1 MKETILAMKLKEYR
15 EKNKLTQSMLAELLE
30 VSDKTISKWELGA
43 TYPSKKNMIKIAEE
57 LDISLETLLLEE
69 TKKDNDDLKVSIK
82 YGVISFCLIF
92 FVTMIVTSFNQD
104 FSRIMNLSIQE
115 KFGVLLT
122 TALKLLSISVPP
134 AIIIGSV
141 FYFYIFPKNKKENEP
156 FPRFRR
162 KW

>member
-69 TKKDNDDLKVSIK
+69 TKKDNEDLKVSIK

-92 FVTMIVTSFNQD
+92 L
-104 FSRIMNLSIQE
+104 SR
-115 KFGVLLT
+115 
-122 TALKLLSISVPP
+122 
-134 AIIIGSV
+134 
-141 FYFYIFPKNKKENEP
+141 
-156 FPRFRR
+156 
-162 KW
+162 

>member
-69 TKKDNDDLKVSIK
+69 TKKDNEDLKVSIK

-92 FVTMIVTSFNQD
+92 FVTMIITSFNRRLQHD
-104 FSRIMNLSIQE
+104 YESFYSRKIWCIVNHRFKTIEYLCAASDYHWLR
-115 KFGVLLT
+115 VLFLY
-122 TALKLLSISVPP
+122 LP
-134 AIIIGSV
+134 
-141 FYFYIFPKNKKENEP
+141 
-156 FPRFRR
+156 
-162 KW
+162 

>member
-69 TKKDNDDLKVSIK
+69 TKKDNENLKVSIK
-82 YGVISFCLIF
+82 YGVISFCLLF
-92 FVTMIVTSFNQD
+92 FVTMIVSFNQD
-104 FSRIMNLSIQE
+104 FSTIMNLSIQE
-115 KFGVLLT
+115 KFGVLLN

-141 FYFYIFPKNKKENEP
+141 FYFYIFPKNKKEN
-156 FPRFRR
+156 
-162 KW
+162 

>member
-43 TYPSKKNMIKIAEE
+43 TNPSKKNMIKIAEE

-69 TKKDNDDLKVSIK
+69 TKKDNENLKVSIK
-82 YGVISFCLIF
+82 YGVISFCLLF

-104 FSRIMNLSIQE
+104 FSTIMNLSIQE
-115 KFGVLLT
+115 KFGVLLN

-141 FYFYIFPKNKKENEP
+141 FYFYIFPKNKKEN
-156 FPRFRR
+156 
-162 KW
+162 

>member
-69 TKKDNDDLKVSIK
+69 TKKDNEDLKVSIK

-92 FVTMIVTSFNQD
+92 FVTMIVSFNQD
-104 FSRIMNLSIQE
+104 FSTIMNLSIQE
-115 KFGVLLT
+115 KLGVLLT

-134 AIIIGSV
+134 AIIIVSA
-141 FYFYIFPKNKKENEP
+141 FYFYIFPKSKKEN
-156 FPRFRR
+156 
-162 KW
+162 

>member
-1 MKETILAMKLKEYR
+1 
-15 EKNKLTQSMLAELLE
+15 
-30 VSDKTISKWELGA
+30 
-43 TYPSKKNMIKIAEE
+43 MIKIAEE

-92 FVTMIVTSFNQD
+92 FATMIVTSFNQD
-104 FSRIMNLSIQE
+104 FSTIMNLSIQE
-115 KFGVLLT
+115 KVGVLLN

-141 FYFYIFPKNKKENEP
+141 FYFYIFPKNKKEN
-156 FPRFRR
+156 
-162 KW
+162 

>member
-1 MKETILAMKLKEYR
+1 
-15 EKNKLTQSMLAELLE
+15 
-30 VSDKTISKWELGA
+30 
-43 TYPSKKNMIKIAEE
+43 
-57 LDISLETLLLEE
+57 
-69 TKKDNDDLKVSIK
+69 
-82 YGVISFCLIF
+82 
-92 FVTMIVTSFNQD
+92 
-104 FSRIMNLSIQE
+104 MNLSIQE

>member
-15 EKNKLTQSMLAELLE
+15 EKNKLTQSRLAELLE

-69 TKKDNDDLKVSIK
+69 TKKDNEDLKVSIK

-92 FVTMIVTSFNQD
+92 FVTMIITSFNQD
-104 FSRIMNLSIQE
+104 FSRIMNLFIFISS
-115 KFGVLLT
+115 
-122 TALKLLSISVPP
+122 LKI
-134 AIIIGSV
+134 
-141 FYFYIFPKNKKENEP
+141 KKRTNHFLGFDRNGRLEYRNQVMD
-156 FPRFRR
+156 RKTHFR
-162 KW
+162 